1 MVAKIHTRLCVSGEE
16 GHSLTTIFIGSL
28 HFFGFNWGQSY
39 LATLVTPQNCTKCLE
54 ILLLLY
60 NLLILA
66 SEQKKSLLFR
76 AGQRLSNF
84 RYKKQFWLF
93 FIFSNFWGTFWEITE
108 SRFWE
113 ISSNL
118 WKTLGLVLSRLFTVP
133 YTPSRLSR
141 STQEKLRT
149 MLIQNFKGQT
159 RCNFGDSREA
169 NTKFCEAEKVYHG
182 RFEIGK
188 YSYPWLGT
196 CSVGVFNCIWYSR

>member
-1 MVAKIHTRLCVSGEE
+1 MFWFQLRTKLFSNTGYVAKLHKMLRN
-16 GHSLTTIFIGSL
+16 LTFVVQFAYFSIR
-28 HFFGFNWGQSY
+28 
-39 LATLVTPQNCTKCLE
+39 AE
-54 ILLLLY
+54 
-60 NLLILA
+60 
-66 SEQKKSLLFR
+66 KSLLFR
-76 AGQRLSNF
+76 AGQSLSNF

-108 SRFWE
+108 NRFWE

-169 NTKFCEAEKVYHG
+169 NTKFREAEKVYHG

-196 CSVGVFNCIWYSR
+196 CSVGVFNCISGKNAD

>member
-1 MVAKIHTRLCVSGEE
+1 MLRN
-16 GHSLTTIFIGSL
+16 LTFVVQFPYFSIR
-28 HFFGFNWGQSY
+28 
-39 LATLVTPQNCTKCLE
+39 A
-54 ILLLLY
+54 
-60 NLLILA
+60 
-66 SEQKKSLLFR
+66 KKSLLFR

-159 RCNFGDSREA
+159 RCNFGDLRVA
-169 NTKFCEAEKVYHG
+169 NTKFCEAEELYHG
-182 RFEIGK
+182 RFESVK
-188 YSYPWLGT
+188 YSYPWA
-196 CSVGVFNCIWYSR
+196 CSIGVLNCISGKNAD